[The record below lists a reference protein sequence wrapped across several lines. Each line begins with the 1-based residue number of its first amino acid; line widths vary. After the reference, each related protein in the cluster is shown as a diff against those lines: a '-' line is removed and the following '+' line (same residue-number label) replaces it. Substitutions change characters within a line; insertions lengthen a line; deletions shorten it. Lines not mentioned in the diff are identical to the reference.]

1 MVDGVL
7 GNQLVKTNQENS
19 KMNKIKISENRSIGE
34 NEPPFIIAEIG
45 NNHNGSLNN
54 ALELIKTANDIGV
67 DAVKFQVKNIEKSF
81 SQELLDSPYVTENSF
96 GKTYREHK
104 QALEFSKEQ
113 LVEIYEF
120 SRKLGIICFSTPF
133 DTDSVDLLETV
144 DNPIYKISSF
154 HVTDMPLLEKVS
166 KIKKPIIMSTG
177 MSSIDEIDKA
187 VELIRNYND
196 QLILL
201 QCTSCYPTDDKDVN
215 LAVIPSLRNRYS
227 CPIGYS
233 GHERGLA
240 ICTSAVTLGACVIEK
255 HFTSD
260 RTLKGPDHASSIEPI
275 GMKDIVLRSKKI
287 FTALGNSNKFVLD
300 CELKNR
306 KKFRG
311 Y

>member
-1 MVDGVL
+1 
-7 GNQLVKTNQENS
+7 
-19 KMNKIKISENRSIGE
+19 MNKIKISENRSIGE

-45 NNHNGSLNN
+45 NNHNGSLDN

-113 LVEIYEF
+113 LVKIYEF

-133 DTDSVDLLETV
+133 DTDSVDLLETIN
-144 DNPIYKISSF
+144 NPIYKISSF

-166 KIKKPIIMSTG
+166 KTKKPIIMSTG

-187 VELIRNYND
+187 VELIRKYND

-260 RTLKGPDHASSIEPI
+260 RSLKGPDHASSIEPI

>member
-1 MVDGVL
+1 
-7 GNQLVKTNQENS
+7 
-19 KMNKIKISENRSIGE
+19 MNKIKISENRSIGE

-45 NNHNGSLNN
+45 NNHNGSLDN

-166 KIKKPIIMSTG
+166 KTKKPIIMSTG

-260 RTLKGPDHASSIEPI
+260 RSLKGPDHASSIEPI

>member
-144 DNPIYKISSF
+144 NNPIYKISSF

-166 KIKKPIIMSTG
+166 KTKKPIIMSTG

>member
-1 MVDGVL
+1 
-7 GNQLVKTNQENS
+7 
-19 KMNKIKISENRSIGE
+19 MNKIKISENRAIGE

-45 NNHNGSLNN
+45 NNHNGSIEN
-54 ALELIKTANDIGV
+54 ALELIKTANNIGV

-81 SQELLDSPYVTENSF
+81 SQELLDSSYVNENSF

-133 DTDSVDLLETV
+133 DTDSVDLLETI

-154 HVTDMPLLEKVS
+154 HVTDLPLIEKVS
-166 KIKKPIIMSTG
+166 KTKKPIIMSTG
-177 MSSIDEIDKA
+177 MSSIEEIDKA
-187 VELIRNYND
+187 VELIRNHHD
-196 QLILL
+196 ELILL
-201 QCTSCYPTDDKDVN
+201 QCTSCYPTNDEDVN

-233 GHERGLA
+233 GHERGIA
-240 ICTSAVTLGACVIEK
+240 ICTSAVALGACVLER

-275 GMKDIVLRSKKI
+275 GMKDIVMRSKKI
-287 FTALGNSNKFVLD
+287 FSALGNSNKSVLD

-306 KKFRG
+306 QKFRG